1 MSYYSYTPDHYF
13 VSSLLSESKKKEESK
28 EDCVEV
34 TKVESFL
41 ELGNLYSIELRNN
54 EIKKKLS
61 EFFEFEDDNAMLD
74 YLASN
79 NDVFLAL
86 PQLARFI
93 LTRLNS
99 VNKLSVYLLNENKTW
114 KTLFINIYSNASWE
128 ETDSISGELF
138 NILFE
143 SRPSVFEKVNFN
155 FCQL

>member
-1 MSYYSYTPDHYF
+1 
-13 VSSLLSESKKKEESK
+13 
-28 EDCVEV
+28 
-34 TKVESFL
+34 
-41 ELGNLYSIELRNN
+41 
-54 EIKKKLS
+54 
-61 EFFEFEDDNAMLD
+61 MLD

-114 KTLFINIYSNASWE
+114 KTLFINIYSDASWE

-143 SRPSVFEKVNFN
+143 SRLSVFEKVNFN
-155 FCQL
+155 FCRL